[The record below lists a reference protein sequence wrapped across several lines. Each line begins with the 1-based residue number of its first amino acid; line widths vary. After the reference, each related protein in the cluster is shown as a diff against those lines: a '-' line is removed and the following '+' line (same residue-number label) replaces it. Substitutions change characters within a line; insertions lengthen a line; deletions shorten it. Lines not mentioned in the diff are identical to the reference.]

1 MPRVQTDDGE
11 LRYETTGSGPTVVFV
26 NDLAFGVWQWAFQ
39 QPALAGPFETLAFD
53 YRGTG
58 ASTGGPSRRVAEF
71 VDDLA
76 AVLADHGARRVQ
88 LVGAG
93 LGGMVALEYAR
104 EFGRAKSLALF
115 GTPLSGDTI
124 NTDAVETLCA
134 NDERALDPCLDREA
148 LTEAPEINAQIRR
161 WRERDDAT
169 GEIRDGQLAAMK
181 AFSLDRPYEIDQHAL
196 IVHGSADPV
205 VPVDAGRELAAALP
219 RGTFEPIDGK
229 HMARVENAAHAND
242 LLVGFLESHADL

>member
-1 MPRVQTDDGE
+1 MPRVQTDGGE
-11 LRYETTGSGPTVVFV
+11 LRYETTGSGPTVAFV
-26 NDLAFGVWQWAFQ
+26 NDLSFGVWQWAFQ

-53 YRGTG
+53 YRGAG
-58 ASTGGPSRRVAEF
+58 DSTGGPITRVAEF

-76 AVLADHGARRVQ
+76 TVLADHGARRVH

-104 EFGRAKSLALF
+104 QFGRARSLVLF
-115 GTPLSGDTI
+115 GTTQSGDTI
-124 NTDAVETLCA
+124 VNDAIETMCA
-134 NDERALDPCLDREA
+134 QDESALDPCLDRET
-148 LTEAPEINAQIRR
+148 LESAPEINAQIQH
-161 WRERDDAT
+161 WRESDDAT
-169 GEIRDGQLAAMK
+169 GRVRDGQLAAMK
-181 AFSLDRPYEIDQHAL
+181 AYSLDRPYDIDQHAL
-196 IVHGSADPV
+196 IVHGNADPV

-229 HMARVENAAHAND
+229 HMARIENAAHAND